1 MRRKPS
7 LLVIIGV
14 TLIPLA
20 TSAICRQ
27 AVAQSTPREGTFAAR
42 WVVTGTWRGMALGED
57 REIILAELGGR
68 LDVAADG
75 GVITDFASRC
85 LVFSD
90 EVTGGIARCRWR
102 HPSGDEA
109 FSEIEGGILVAGGP
123 VRGRFVGGTGRYV
136 GLAGEFGF
144 DSWSALYIERQDR
157 TSEHYERGGRSIDGF
172 VSELTGTWRLP

>member
-1 MRRKPS
+1 MRKPS
-7 LLVIIGV
+7 LIVTVCVALLV
-14 TLIPLA
+14 LA
-20 TSAICRQ
+20 PSFTHRRAG
-27 AVAQSTPREGTFAAR
+27 AESTPREGSFTAR

-57 REIILAELGGR
+57 REIVLADLGGR

-90 EVTGGIARCRWR
+90 EVTGGIARCRWS

-109 FSEIEGGILVAGGP
+109 FSEIEGGILVAGEP

-144 DSWSALYIERQDR
+144 DSWSALYIDRQDR
-157 TSEHYERGGRSIDGF
+157 TSEQYERDGRSINGF
-172 VSELTGTWRLP
+172 VSELTGNWRLP